1 MKYLIKKP
9 SSYGKL
15 VSRRF
20 SQSDPQSFADFSMT
34 PRNNLRTSARKNHE
48 K

>member
-1 MKYLIKKP
+1 MYKVII
-9 SSYGKL
+9 SFSNL

-20 SQSDPQSFADFSMT
+20 SQSVPQSFADFSVT
-34 PRNNLRTSARKNHE
+34 LRNNLRTSARKNHE